1 MAVFVAVALV
11 VVLRLFNVSVVEG
24 DEWRELGGKY
34 VKWQPVKADRG
45 NIYAEDGSLLAAS
58 EMIFD
63 IRMDPTVST
72 DYSFERGID
81 SLCILITKH
90 LNANKTPSEWKKRLV
105 DARQGWK
112 KHKKKGSKSIPIAKN
127 LTFEQID
134 KARKFPLFRKGR
146 NSGGIIIDKTS
157 RRGKPYKEMASRTIG
172 VDRQNASKIG
182 LEGAFDTFLKG
193 KEEKRLER
201 LVDRGVWIPVF
212 DPSEF
217 ETQRG
222 ADLYTTIDVEVQDI
236 VHNELLS
243 MVLHQEAEAA
253 CAVVMD
259 VETGGIK
266 AISNLS
272 KLKSGGYAEIYNHAV
287 GTSSEPGST
296 AKLFTALALLEGSN
310 IDLKDRVEVSGG
322 RKKFY
327 DLWMEDSHRHGRNML
342 NFLEVIEE
350 SSNVGIASFALKHF
364 KGLEGKKKY
373 VSYLEQFGLTDKT
386 HIEIAGEPMPLV
398 KHPVKDKAKW
408 SGTTLPWMAH
418 GYESSMTPLQILKFY
433 NGIANNGRLMK
444 PYLVKE
450 ISHEAEILRE
460 IKPKVEVSAMASKS
474 NIETLQYMLE
484 SVVESGTGK
493 GLKSDIVKIAG
504 KTGTARVN
512 YTKKEERKKYNA
524 SFAGYFPVDAPK
536 YSMIVMFYDP
546 KKGYYG
552 GSVAGPVFK
561 NIAEKI
567 YQVKGD
573 LLDPVREQ
581 YAELQ
586 NKKMPNKHS
595 GYASD
600 YAKLINHIDLDVE
613 VNSKSRWVDIAPERN
628 KLTIDKKKI
637 KGDQVPNVIGM
648 GLRDA
653 VYILENVGLDVKIE
667 GVGKVKKQSIKPGAK
682 VSGQQ
687 IEIYLN

>member
-1 MAVFVAVALV
+1 MAVFVAVALLV
-11 VVLRLFNVSVVEG
+11 VVRLFNVSVVEG

-34 VKWQPVKADRG
+34 VNWMPIEADRG

-63 IRMDPTVST
+63 IRMDPTVVT

-81 SLCILITKH
+81 SLSILITKY
-90 LNANKTPSEWKKRLV
+90 LNAKNTPSEWKAKLSK
-105 DARQGWK
+105 ARSDWK
-112 KHKKKGSKSIPIAKN
+112 KFQKPGTKSISIAKN
-127 LTFEQID
+127 LTFEQVD
-134 KARKFPLFRKGR
+134 RARKFPIFRNGR
-146 NSGGIIIDKTS
+146 YEGGLVVDKTA

-172 VDRQNASKIG
+172 VDRKNASKIG

-193 KEEKRLER
+193 KEEKRLMR
-201 LVDRGVWIPVF
+201 SVGKGDWIPVF

-217 ETQRG
+217 ETERG
-222 ADLYTTIDVEVQDI
+222 ADLYTTIDIEVQDI

-259 VETGGIK
+259 VETGGVK

-272 KLKSGGYAEIYNHAV
+272 RLKSGGYAEIYNHAV

-296 AKLFTALALLEGSN
+296 AKLFTALALLEGSD
-310 IDLKDRVEVSGG
+310 IKLKDRVEVAGG

-386 HIEIAGEPMPLV
+386 NIEIAGEPSPLI
-398 KHPVKDKAKW
+398 KHPVKNKAEW

-433 NGIANNGRLMK
+433 NGVANDGQLMK

-450 ISHEAEILRE
+450 ISHEAEVLRE
-460 IKPKVEVSAMASKS
+460 IKPKVEVSSMASRS
-474 NIETLQYMLE
+474 NIETLQFMLE

-493 GLKSDIVKIAG
+493 GLKSEIVKIAG

-524 SFAGYFPVDAPK
+524 SFAGYFPADAPK

-573 LLDPVREQ
+573 LLDPIQQQ

-613 VNSKSRWVDIAPERN
+613 VNSKSRWVDIAPQRN

-637 KGDQVPNVIGM
+637 KGDQVPDVIGM

-653 VYILENVGLDVKIE
+653 VYILENVGLEVRVE
-667 GVGKVKKQSIKPGAK
+667 GLGKVKRQSIKPGAK
-682 VSGQQ
+682 VTGQQ